1 MAVGTEAK
9 QKIIQKIISA
19 LGEEYIGEQS
29 NKYYFWSEEKGQKK
43 QVAISMTCP
52 KNEFAVTPATE
63 IVNEWSMESSDPPKA
78 QKPKDEIPQEE
89 LDNLAEMMKRLG
101 L

>member
-19 LGEEYIGEQS
+19 LGEEYIGEQN

-52 KNEFAVTPATE
+52 KNEFAVTPVTE
-63 IVNEWSMESSDPPKA
+63 IVNEWSMEPTP

>member
-52 KNEFAVTPATE
+52 KSEFAVTPATE
-63 IVNEWSMESSDPPKA
+63 IVNEWSMESTSQPTP

>member
-9 QKIIQKIISA
+9 ERIIKKIISA
-19 LGEEYIGEQS
+19 LGDDYIGEQS

-52 KNEFAVTPATE
+52 KNEFAVTPVTE
-63 IVNEWSMESSDPPKA
+63 IVNDWSMASPSKPVE
-78 QKPKDEIPQEE
+78 QKQKDEIPQEE

>member
-1 MAVGTEAK
+1 
-9 QKIIQKIISA
+9 
-19 LGEEYIGEQS
+19 
-29 NKYYFWSEEKGQKK
+29 
-43 QVAISMTCP
+43 MTCP

-63 IVNEWSMESSDPPKA
+63 IANDWSMEPSNPPEV
-78 QKPKDEIPQEE
+78 QKKKDEIPQEE